1 LLTYVATVVEAA
13 VDEEGHLTMPRVDT
27 AIDCGFAAN
36 PERICSQIEGA
47 TVMGM
52 SLALY
57 GENLFSQ
64 TNHTDMTYGLSV
76 APTTRPCECPRQ
88 LEQNRAS
95 NLHFL
100 SPKLGD
106 HCTDSGC

>member
-1 LLTYVATVVEAA
+1 V
-13 VDEEGHLTMPRVDT
+13 PRVDT

-47 TVMGM
+47 AVMGM

-57 GENLFSQ
+57 GENLFF
-64 TNHTDMTYGLSV
+64 TNEPHGYDVWLQPPALARVRGSSSKTVLRICTFFLLSLV
-76 APTTRPCECPRQ
+76 
-88 LEQNRAS
+88 
-95 NLHFL
+95 
-100 SPKLGD
+100 D